1 MNRQQR
7 DDERGPCDDPAR
19 GGFTC
24 MPNKLLEA
32 LALARFTASETR
44 CLLFLLRKTYG
55 WHKQEET
62 ISLAEWALGTGV
74 DPKQR
79 HNVLRTL
86 RGLLAKQVIYA
97 KANGN
102 NRPLTWGLNNN
113 MEEWD
118 KALFSEGHAS
128 MSGVA
133 GLTSDNTAVLK
144 GDNNT
149 ELMGDNTSV
158 LKDEHTL
165 VITDE
170 NTSVLTNEN
179 TTVITDE
186 NTPVL
191 TDDNTTV
198 ITGEFAL
205 YKRKIKER
213 SKEKSASH
221 PALQENART
230 PQQVFFGVICE
241 ALGWDTQTIT
251 EGDKLRVAQA
261 VKILIQADYSVD
273 DIRRFMVEVWFRD
286 WRWQKHQQR
295 PTLSQLRQEIGKVR
309 LPLDEFVGTAGG
321 VARTTA
327 GAAADGAVQAH
338 AYRHGREEANGDP
351 YAFVSAMEAG
361 SAHSTAIRAELARKH
376 GMEYDVELQRQF
388 DEHRARR
395 KAEGSLYYQ

>member
-1 MNRQQR
+1 M
-7 DDERGPCDDPAR
+7 
-19 GGFTC
+19 
-24 MPNKLLEA
+24 
-32 LALARFTASETR
+32 
-44 CLLFLLRKTYG
+44 
-55 WHKQEET
+55 
-62 ISLAEWALGTGV
+62 
-74 DPKQR
+74 
-79 HNVLRTL
+79 
-86 RGLLAKQVIYA
+86 YA

-102 NRPLTWGLNNN
+102 NRPLTWGLNNV
-113 MEEWD
+113 EEWD
-118 KALFSEGHAS
+118 KSLFTEHHAS
-128 MSGVA
+128 MRGVA
-133 GLTSDNTAVLK
+133 VLADEYTAVLAHDNSTILTDNNSTVITDDNSTVIADDNSTVITADNNAVLTDNNTAVIMH
-144 GDNNT
+144 N
-149 ELMGDNTSV
+149 
-158 LKDEHTL
+158 
-165 VITDE
+165 
-170 NTSVLTNEN
+170 N
-179 TTVITDE
+179 TTVIM
-186 NTPVL
+186 
-191 TDDNTTV
+191 
-198 ITGEFAL
+198 GEFAL

-230 PQQVFFGVICE
+230 PQQVFFGVICD

-309 LPLDEFVGTAGG
+309 LPLDGFVGTAGG

-338 AYRHGREEANGDP
+338 AYRHGGEEANGDP
-351 YAFVSAMEAG
+351 YAFVAAMEAG